1 MKRNFKLSKGL
12 VMAVSVFFVLTI
24 FIGVMSEDNE
34 SSENNESPVVEEN
47 IPDNSEPEEEYVP
60 KEQTVPEETVVPE
73 EETPIEPSE
82 SNEAEE
88 ALELVRPQI
97 DSAFS
102 GLNYSLRVVEN
113 SVVLV
118 LDIPTD
124 EIARGV
130 VSGEWTNLVNN
141 AEIATKNAKS
151 FLQSQGN
158 NSSMSILLGDV
169 AADSY
174 YLCVMDGVVIYD
186 VSDKLLQ

>member
-1 MKRNFKLSKGL
+1 MKKFKLLKGL
-12 VMAVSVFFVLTI
+12 VMAVSVFLVLII
-24 FIGVMSEDNE
+24 FIGVMSEKSENNE
-34 SSENNESPVVEEN
+34 SNESPVVEEN

-169 AADSY
+169 AADRY

>member
-1 MKRNFKLSKGL
+1 MKKFKLSKGL
-12 VMAVSVFFVLTI
+12 VMVVSIFIVLII
-24 FIGVMSEDNE
+24 FIGVMSEKSE
-34 SSENNESPVVEEN
+34 SNENNENPVVEEN

-60 KEQTVPEETVVPE
+60 EEEAAPEEEYVPE
-73 EETPIEPSE
+73 EENPTVPSE

-88 ALELVRPQI
+88 ALELVRPKI
-97 DSAFS
+97 DSAFT
-102 GLNYSLRVVEN
+102 GLDYSLKVVEN
-113 SVVLV
+113 TVVLV
-118 LDIPTD
+118 INMPSD
-124 EIARGV
+124 EVARGV

-169 AADSY
+169 AADRY

>member
-1 MKRNFKLSKGL
+1 MKKFKLSKGL
-12 VMAVSVFFVLTI
+12 VMAVSVFLVLII
-24 FIGVMSEDNE
+24 FIGVMSEKSENN
-34 SSENNESPVVEEN
+34 ENNESPVVEEN
-47 IPDNSEPEEEYVP
+47 IPDNNEPEEEYIP
-60 KEQTVPEETVVPE
+60 KEQTVPEETVIPE

>member
-1 MKRNFKLSKGL
+1 MKKFKLLKGL
-12 VMAVSVFFVLTI
+12 VMAVSVFLVLII
-24 FIGVMSEDNE
+24 FIGVMSEKSENN
-34 SSENNESPVVEEN
+34 ENNESPVVEEN

-60 KEQTVPEETVVPE
+60 EEEVAPEEEYVPE
-73 EETPIEPSE
+73 EENPTVPDE
-82 SNEAEE
+82 SNEAQE
-88 ALELVRPQI
+88 AVELVRPQI

>member
-1 MKRNFKLSKGL
+1 MKKFKLSKGL
-12 VMAVSVFFVLTI
+12 VMVVSIFIVLII
-24 FIGVMSEDNE
+24 FIGVMSEKSE
-34 SSENNESPVVEEN
+34 SNENNESPVVEEN
-47 IPDNSEPEEEYVP
+47 IPDNSEPEEEYIP

-130 VSGEWTNLVNN
+130 VSGEWSNLVSN
-141 AEIATKNAKS
+141 AKMATENAKS

-158 NSSMSILLGDV
+158 NSSMSVLLGDV
-169 AADSY
+169 AADRY

-186 VSDKLLQ
+186 VSNELLQ

>member
-1 MKRNFKLSKGL
+1 MKKFKLSKGL
-12 VMAVSVFFVLTI
+12 VMVVSIFIVLII
-24 FIGVMSEDNE
+24 FIGVMSEKSENNE
-34 SSENNESPVVEEN
+34 SNESPVVEEN

-60 KEQTVPEETVVPE
+60 EEEAAPEETVVPE

-88 ALELVRPQI
+88 ALELVRPKI
-97 DSAFS
+97 DSAFT
-102 GLNYSLRVVEN
+102 GLDYSLKVVEN
-113 SVVLV
+113 TVVLV
-118 LDIPTD
+118 INMPSD
-124 EIARGV
+124 EVARGV

>member
-1 MKRNFKLSKGL
+1 MKKFKLSKGL
-12 VMAVSVFFVLTI
+12 VMVVSIFIVLII
-24 FIGVMSEDNE
+24 FIGVMSEKSESNE
-34 SSENNESPVVEEN
+34 SNESPVVEEN

-97 DSAFS
+97 ESSFS
-102 GLNYSLRVVEN
+102 GLDYSLKVVEN
-113 SVVLV
+113 TVVLV
-118 LDIPTD
+118 LNVPSD
-124 EIARGV
+124 EVARGV
-130 VSGEWTNLVNN
+130 ASGEWSNLVSN
-141 AEIATKNAKS
+141 AKMATENAKS

-158 NSSMSILLGDV
+158 NSSMSVLLGDV
-169 AADSY
+169 AADRY

-186 VSDKLLQ
+186 VSNELLQ

>member
-1 MKRNFKLSKGL
+1 MKRNFKLSNGL
-12 VMAVSVFFVLTI
+12 VIVVAVFLVLII
-24 FIGVMSEDNE
+24 FIGVMSEKNE
-34 SSENNESPVVEEN
+34 SNENNESPVVEEN

-60 KEQTVPEETVVPE
+60 EEEAVPE

-186 VSDKLLQ
+186 VSDELLQ

>member
-1 MKRNFKLSKGL
+1 MKKFKLLKGL
-12 VMAVSVFFVLTI
+12 VMAVSVFLVLII
-24 FIGVMSEDNE
+24 FIGVMSEKSENN
-34 SSENNESPVVEEN
+34 ENNESPVVEEN

-60 KEQTVPEETVVPE
+60 EEEAAPEETVVPE

-158 NSSMSILLGDV
+158 NSSMSIWVGDV

>member
-1 MKRNFKLSKGL
+1 MKRNFKLSNGL
-12 VMAVSVFFVLTI
+12 VMAVAVFIVLII
-24 FIGVMSEDNE
+24 FIGVMSEKSE
-34 SSENNESPVVEEN
+34 SNENNESPVVEEN
-47 IPDNSEPEEEYVP
+47 IPDNSESEEEYIP
-60 KEQTVPEETVVPE
+60 KEQTVPGETVVPK

-158 NSSMSILLGDV
+158 NSSMSIWVGDV

>member
-1 MKRNFKLSKGL
+1 MKKFKLSKGL
-12 VMAVSVFFVLTI
+12 VMVVSIFIVLII
-24 FIGVMSEDNE
+24 FIGVMSEKSEHNE
-34 SSENNESPVVEEN
+34 SNESPVVEEN

-60 KEQTVPEETVVPE
+60 E
-73 EETPIEPSE
+73 EENPTVPSE

-88 ALELVRPQI
+88 AVELVRPQI

-102 GLNYSLRVVEN
+102 GLDYSLKVVEN
-113 SVVLV
+113 TVVLV
-118 LDIPTD
+118 INMPSD
-124 EIARGV
+124 EVARGV

-186 VSDKLLQ
+186 VSNELLQ